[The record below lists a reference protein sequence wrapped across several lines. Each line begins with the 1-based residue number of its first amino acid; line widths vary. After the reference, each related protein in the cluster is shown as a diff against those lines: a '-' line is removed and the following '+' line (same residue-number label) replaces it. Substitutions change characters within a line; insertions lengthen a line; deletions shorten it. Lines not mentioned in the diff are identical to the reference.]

1 MSTSNKPSVDQLQS
15 IVKRCRKKTPP
26 FFKKLRTVGLIAATI
41 GATLITA
48 PSELPEVIS
57 SIAGYITTAGAVLT
71 AVSQTAI
78 DDSQRGSE
86 ND

>member
-78 DDSQRGSE
+78 DDSQTENE

>member
-48 PSELPEVIS
+48 PSELTEVIS

-78 DDSQRGSE
+78 DDSQTESE

>member
-78 DDSQRGSE
+78 DDSQTESE